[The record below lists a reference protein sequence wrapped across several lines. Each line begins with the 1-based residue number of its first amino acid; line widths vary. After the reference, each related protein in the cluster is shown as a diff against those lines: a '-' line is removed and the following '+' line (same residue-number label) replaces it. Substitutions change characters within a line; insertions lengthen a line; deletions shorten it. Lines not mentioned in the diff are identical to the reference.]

1 MKIPPSNASRLS
13 KSTTE
18 TTTGSLVST
27 TIKNAKGKWPHILSA
42 LRIDVPDTPNK
53 HAPCP
58 VCEGVNRFRFDDKEG
73 KGTWFCNQCT
83 PQSGDGLNLVCNVLA
98 LTPTQAAKR
107 VNELLSLNPEAI
119 KSDSVKLSK
128 TSEEIERETR
138 QDAEK
143 ILKETKLGKSFYLVS
158 KKLEG
163 IESLILYR
171 SFPTLGLFSS
181 PLLVIPFE
189 KNDQLTTLQF
199 IDKKGQK
206 RFLKGTGTQ
215 ARSYHQIPGKTDNI
229 YIGEGYATTLTS
241 TRLTGCMGYVAGS
254 ANNIPSVALIAS
266 RNHPMS
272 KIIILVDNNEAGIK
286 SLKETIQLIPGCI
299 GITPPDNNKKIK
311 DWNDYYQIHNEEKTK
326 KDLKQAIQE
335 KIHSGMMNNNDV
347 VEICRKLENTPHSDL
362 MDKSEAIT
370 FAVNMINKNHCFV
383 LTNVKNTV
391 VMEDNKP
398 TLLNIKSFSEWG
410 EALQIPYL
418 DKQSMRNSLNVVLT
432 WKKNPKRRTCSG
444 MMFRPSPIEIN
455 QLQDGGNYNL
465 WSGFDIKREY
475 VKGWPLGQK
484 FLTHLLDNICD
495 GDKKNYRYLLS
506 WIADIFQHPERKP
519 GVALVLRSEGRGTGK
534 SKVSEVLNHLIGF
547 HSEKVSN
554 TDHLLGK
561 FNEHLSTS
569 IMIIVEESCWTGN
582 KANEGRLRDMITSPT
597 IRVEIKGGAIMRF
610 ESFHRIMMITNND
623 WAIPASKDERRYF
636 VLDVGE
642 HQKQNR
648 PYFKLMT
655 DDLKKGGYAQLMDFF
670 MTYDYSDVDIGK
682 TPRTKGLE
690 GQIFES
696 MSHEQKFWMN
706 CLVNGS
712 IGNFKI
718 NEITTTD
725 VAKKF
730 IYIEYMNYLSG
741 INAKAAAVA
750 DNTFGTKIKKICPNI
765 ENIKTTV
772 ESHLTNK
779 GRTNGYK
786 IPLLEACQK
795 DFEVAL
801 NISINWN

>member
-13 KSTTE
+13 KFTA
-18 TTTGSLVST
+18 GSLVST

-42 LRIDVPDTPNK
+42 LGIDVPNTPNK

-58 VCEGVNRFRFDDKEG
+58 VCQGTDRFRFDDKEG

-83 PQSGDGLNLVCNVLA
+83 PQSGDGLNLVCHVLG

-107 VNELLSLNPEAI
+107 VNKLLLLNPAII
-119 KSDSVKLSK
+119 KSSSVITSK
-128 TSEEIERETR
+128 TSQEIEQKTKR
-138 QDAEK
+138 DAEK

-163 IESLILYR
+163 IESVMLNR
-171 SFPTLGLFSS
+171 SLPNLGLFNS

-189 KNDQLTTLQF
+189 KNGQLTTLQF
-199 IDKKGQK
+199 IDKKGNK

-215 ARSYHQIPGKTDNI
+215 ARSYHQIPGKTDYI

-241 TRLTGCMGYVAGS
+241 TRLTGCMSYVAGS
-254 ANNIPSVALIAS
+254 ANNIHSVALIAS
-266 RNHPMS
+266 HNHPLS
-272 KIIILVDNNEAGIK
+272 QIIILVDNDETGIK
-286 SLKETIQLIPGCI
+286 SLKEIIKCVPNCI
-299 GITPPDNNKKIK
+299 GVTPPGNNEKIK
-311 DWNDYYQIHNEEKTK
+311 DWNDYYRTYGKEKTK
-326 KDLKQAIQE
+326 KDLKEAIQE
-335 KIHSGMMNNNDV
+335 KNCSVNIRIENDV
-347 VEICRKLENTPHSDL
+347 IEICRQLEKIPHNDL
-362 MDKSEAIT
+362 MDKSEAID

-391 VMEDNKP
+391 VIENRNLS
-398 TLLNIKSFSEWG
+398 LLNIKSFSEWG
-410 EALQIPYL
+410 EALQIPYI
-418 DKQSMRNSLNVVLT
+418 DKQGKGNSLNAVLA
-432 WKKNPKRRTCSG
+432 WKRNPKRRTCSG
-444 MMFRPSPIEIN
+444 MIFRPSAIKVRRS
-455 QLQDGGNYNL
+455 QDGGNYNL
-465 WSGFDIKREY
+465 WSGFDVKREY
-475 VKGWPLGQK
+475 VKDWPLGKK
-484 FLTHLLDNICD
+484 FLNHLFDNICD
-495 GDKKNYRYLLS
+495 GNKKSYCYLLS

-554 TDHLLGK
+554 MDHLLGK

-569 IMIIVEESCWTGN
+569 IMIVVEESFWAGN
-582 KANEGRLRDMITSPT
+582 KANAGKLRDMITSPT
-597 IRVEIKGGAIMRF
+597 IRVEIKGGAIMEF

-623 WAIPASKDERRYF
+623 WAIPANKDERRYF

-648 PYFKLMT
+648 PYFKSMT
-655 DDLKKGGYAQLMDFF
+655 NDLEKGGYAQLMDFF

-696 MSHEQKFWMN
+696 MGHEQKFWMN

-712 IGNFKI
+712 IGSFKI
-718 NEITTTD
+718 NETTTTD

-730 IYIEYMNYLSG
+730 VYIEYMNYLSG

-750 DNTFGTKIKKICPNI
+750 DNTFGTKIKNICPNI
-765 ENIKTTV
+765 ENVKTTV
-772 ESHLTNK
+772 QSHLMNK

-786 IPLLEACQK
+786 FPLLGACQK
-795 DFEVAL
+795 DFEAAL
-801 NISINWN
+801 NISINWD